1 MYIKLDIYRL
11 LSIIVVILIVLYPYI
26 NDKNKF
32 RMTLIT
38 NGNLNK
44 FIIFLLLLFIIL
56 ENYLLGILL
65 MILYFIIETEKTFE
79 GFIDYF
85 SS

>member
-1 MYIKLDIYRL
+1 MKLDIYKIL
-11 LSIIVVILIVLYPYI
+11 CIVVAIFIVFYPYI
-26 NDKNKF
+26 NEKNKF
-32 RMTLIT
+32 RLSLVT